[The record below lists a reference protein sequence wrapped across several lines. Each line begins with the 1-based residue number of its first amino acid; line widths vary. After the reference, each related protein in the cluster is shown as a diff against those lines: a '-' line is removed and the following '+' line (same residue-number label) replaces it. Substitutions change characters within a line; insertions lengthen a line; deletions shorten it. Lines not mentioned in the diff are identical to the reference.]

1 MVAIPFP
8 NNGSDENAGLVPPQN
23 IQAEEVVLGGILLD
37 TDAIGRI
44 ADLIKPEAFYINAH
58 KEIYK
63 TALMLHAQGKPTDL
77 TSMSAW
83 LADNGAL
90 EKIGGNTKLVELVE
104 NVSSTASIEQ
114 VANLISDKFIRRQ
127 LIKSG
132 NEVVQLGF
140 DQTQKTNEVLDKAEQ
155 KIFEISQ
162 EKPTKGLTQASEILT
177 TTFNEIEARSLGKE
191 ELGIKTLFYDLD
203 ALTQGF
209 QKSDLIIVAGRPSM
223 GKTSMVLNMARNV
236 AKSQDL
242 PVCVF
247 SLEMSKEQL
256 TYRLLSLEVGIE
268 SGRLKTGRLTPEQWP
283 LLGEGIDSLSQ
294 TPIFIDDKPNLSVLE
309 MRALCRRLIAE
320 QKKALGLIVIDYLQL
335 MEGTTPDNRV
345 QELSRITR
353 GLKGMARELNV
364 PVIALSQLS
373 RGVESRNN
381 KRPLLSDLRESGSI
395 EQDADLVCMIYRDE
409 YYNPETEDK
418 GIAEIIITKNRNG
431 PTNTVKLLFEP
442 QYTRFRNIA
451 N

>member
-8 NNGSDENAGLVPPQN
+8 NNNSNENSGLVPPQN

-37 TDAIGRI
+37 PDAIGRI
-44 ADLIKPEAFYINAH
+44 ADLIKPESFYINAH
-58 KEIYK
+58 KDIYK

-77 TSMSAW
+77 TSMSTW
-83 LADNGAL
+83 LADNGVL
-90 EKIGGNTKLVELVE
+90 EKIGGNNKLVELVE

-127 LIKSG
+127 LIRSG

-140 DQTQKTNEVLDKAEQ
+140 DNTQKTNEVLDKAEQ
-155 KIFEISQ
+155 KIFAISQ

-177 TTFNEIEARSLGKE
+177 STFNEIEARSLGKE

-203 ALTQGF
+203 ALTQGL
-209 QKSDLIIVAGRPSM
+209 QRSDLIIVAGRPSM
-223 GKTSMVLNMARNV
+223 GKTSLVLNMARNV
-236 AKSQDL
+236 AQSQDL

-294 TPIFIDDKPNLSVLE
+294 YPIFIDDKPNLSVLE
-309 MRALCRRLIAE
+309 MRALCRRLMAE
-320 QKKALGLIVIDYLQL
+320 QKKDLGLIVIDYLQL

-373 RGVESRNN
+373 RGVESRTN

-409 YYNPETEDK
+409 YYNPETEDR

-431 PTNTVKLLFEP
+431 PTNNVKLLFEP

>member
-1 MVAIPFP
+1 MVAVPFP
-8 NNGSDENAGLVPPQN
+8 NNNSNENSGLVPPQN

-37 TDAIGRI
+37 PDAIGRI
-44 ADLIKPEAFYINAH
+44 ADLIKPESFYINAH

-63 TALMLHAQGKPTDL
+63 TALTLHAQGKPTDL

-83 LADNGAL
+83 LADNGVL
-90 EKIGGNTKLVELVE
+90 EKIGGNNKLVELVE

-127 LIKSG
+127 LIRSG

-140 DQTQKTNEVLDKAEQ
+140 DNTQKTNEVLDKAEQ

-177 TTFNEIEARSLGKE
+177 STFNEIEARSLGKE

-203 ALTQGF
+203 ALTQGL
-209 QKSDLIIVAGRPSM
+209 QRSDLIIVAGRPSM
-223 GKTSMVLNMARNV
+223 GKTSLVLNMARNV
-236 AKSQDL
+236 AQSQDL

-294 TPIFIDDKPNLSVLE
+294 YPIFIDDKPNLSVLE
-309 MRALCRRLIAE
+309 MRALCRRLMAE
-320 QKKALGLIVIDYLQL
+320 QKKDLGLIVIDYLQL

-373 RGVESRNN
+373 RGVESRTN

-409 YYNPETEDK
+409 YYNPETEDR

-431 PTNTVKLLFEP
+431 PTNNVKLLFEP